1 MTASVLGISCSQ
13 KESVLRP
20 EQEGLQTKLVG
31 NIHGEKEEGMLLV
44 KVTAEA
50 QKDISEGIMEP
61 YILAG
66 GLEEASVEPV
76 FPVSTRC
83 DQTALRHGLDR
94 WYTVKFDESISLD
107 AAAQKLATNDAIL
120 AIEYN
125 TFIERTEP
133 DASLEH
139 TGTLTKTVSASSL
152 PFNDEKLGIQ
162 WNLINTGDK
171 SICETALEGA
181 DVGVKDAWNSQQV
194 TLGSS

>member
-1 MTASVLGISCSQ
+1 MKKTILMLMTASVLGISCSQ

-133 DASLEH
+133 DASLEGRH
-139 TGTLTKTVSASSL
+139 GRGYRGAAYTKIESAGAIYGCLRQGSAGCYPQTQPIVARGEL
-152 PFNDEKLGIQ
+152 RP
-162 WNLINTGDK
+162 GD
-171 SICETALEGA
+171 
-181 DVGVKDAWNSQQV
+181 VYH
-194 TLGSS
+194 